1 MNKLIHGQIS
11 SLEKS
16 RGSRVI
22 TYLTSDRAP
31 FPAQIALDVLP
42 LFYQTLQSIK
52 KTKKISLFLFST
64 GGNLDAPWPL
74 VNMIREYCDEFEVI
88 IPFKALSA
96 ATLIALGANKIVM
109 TPLSQLS
116 PIDPEGTFLMEGK
129 QENYSVEDVVS
140 YIEFAKDKVG
150 IAESQPLSE
159 VLRLLAQEIKP
170 HILGSLNRTHMRIR
184 HLAKSMLEMHLKDPK
199 YDKDLVAIVNNLTQ
213 LLGSHNHLI
222 QRREARDAIGFR
234 DIIEF
239 ADEDTEKKVGDIF
252 SEYAKSMELDQPFD
266 PIKLSNNE
274 PQKDIIIYRAYIES
288 LDISHVF
295 SSPMKI
301 LLDAATKQ
309 INIQPGGPDAWSTV
323 KVEK

>member
-116 PIDPEGTFLMEGK
+116 PIDPEGTFLMEGTSRQMNSAISTSMRVGAPK
-129 QENYSVEDVVS
+129 PRPYSMVS
-140 YIEFAKDKVG
+140 FTAAIT
-150 IAESQPLSE
+150 
-159 VLRLLAQEIKP
+159 
-170 HILGSLNRTHMRIR
+170 LG
-184 HLAKSMLEMHLKDPK
+184 
-199 YDKDLVAIVNNLTQ
+199 
-213 LLGSHNHLI
+213 
-222 QRREARDAIGFR
+222 
-234 DIIEF
+234 
-239 ADEDTEKKVGDIF
+239 
-252 SEYAKSMELDQPFD
+252 
-266 PIKLSNNE
+266 
-274 PQKDIIIYRAYIES
+274 
-288 LDISHVF
+288 
-295 SSPMKI
+295 
-301 LLDAATKQ
+301 
-309 INIQPGGPDAWSTV
+309 
-323 KVEK
+323 